1 MVQIIT
7 SNKTLLGQSRNRYC
21 NRPSRYSFD
30 FYRFVVGN
38 TTYKTTKLV
47 HFILQDNTS
56 YNGIYICAPSL
67 PMSSRTW
74 E

>member
-21 NRPSRYSFD
+21 NRPSRCCFD
-30 FYRFVVGN
+30 FYRLVVGN

-47 HFILQDNTS
+47 YFILQDNTS
-56 YNGIYICAPSL
+56 YNGIYIYAPSL
-67 PMSSRTW
+67 PMSATT
-74 E
+74 